1 MSLQLICYFCLENNS
16 VQNDHKHSIL
26 PAGIP
31 IWPNL
36 FAFSSCYGDVAFKS
50 NQNSENFG
58 TELSGM
64 EISGEKWILTVC
76 ISLGSGIVR
85 SLQIVKRLLRRN
97 TWKALER
104 EIARHRL
111 LCLYSSC
118 SSSVYFP
125 QVAFSIQKGG
135 GPEELRGGSLIFYP
149 PKKGGGGRHKF
160 DPTQR
165 GLLHR
170 FTYYSKVCI

>member
-1 MSLQLICYFCLENNS
+1 MITSLPSQPIVVSGCRSWWTQLPSLERRHAFIDEMIMSLQLICYFCLENNS
-16 VQNDHKHSIL
+16 VQNDHIHSIL

-97 TWKALER
+97 TWEALER

-125 QVAFSIQKGG
+125 
-135 GPEELRGGSLIFYP
+135 
-149 PKKGGGGRHKF
+149 
-160 DPTQR
+160 
-165 GLLHR
+165 
-170 FTYYSKVCI
+170 